1 MSNGKYIREHF
12 VMKTIINTGLVLL
25 LVSALSACSSYNYYT
40 AAKNKTNLTAYRT
53 FAWLPPDAQ
62 PNKAGSVVKKEIADE
77 KVKETTIEALT
88 AKGLKLQE
96 TNPDLLVS
104 YSTVTGRGVKNEFY
118 PAYYGTLY
126 SGWGWGG
133 YGWGYRPF
141 YGYGGFGY
149 GWGYPYYGGGVM
161 ARVPYKE
168 GTLIID
174 IIDRNTRQLVWR
186 GFGVG
191 ELHNPKTTLKELP
204 KVVNGILQQ
213 LNLNYTGNTQVTL
226 DTKKA

>member
-1 MSNGKYIREHF
+1 
-12 VMKTIINTGLVLL
+12 MKTTINMGLILL

-40 AAKNKTNLTAYRT
+40 AAKNKTDLSSYRT

-62 PNKAGSVVKKEIADE
+62 PNKAGGVVKKEIADE
-77 KVKETTIEALT
+77 KVKEVTVAALT

-96 TNPDLLVS
+96 QDPDLLVS
-104 YSTVTGRGVKNEFY
+104 YSTVTGRGVKTEFY

-126 SGWGWGG
+126 SGWGWGRF
-133 YGWGYRPF
+133 GWGYRPF

-149 GWGYPYYGGGVM
+149 GWGWGYPYYGGGYA

-174 IIDRNTRQLVWR
+174 IIDRNSRQLVWR

-204 KVVNGILQQ
+204 KVVSGVLNQLQLTPANPQ
-213 LNLNYTGNTQVTL
+213 LPAP
-226 DTKKA
+226 KKA

>member
-1 MSNGKYIREHF
+1 
-12 VMKTIINTGLVLL
+12 MKTIINTGLVLL

-40 AAKNKTNLTAYRT
+40 AAKNKTILQLTVLLPGYR
-53 FAWLPPDAQ
+53 LMRSL
-62 PNKAGSVVKKEIADE
+62 NKAGSVVKKEIADE

-118 PAYYGTLY
+118 PAYYGTFIPAGAGAALA
-126 SGWGWGG
+126 GDTVRFMVTVVALAMAGDI
-133 YGWGYRPF
+133 RTMAAA
-141 YGYGGFGY
+141 
-149 GWGYPYYGGGVM
+149 VM

-213 LNLNYTGNTQVTL
+213 LNLNYNSHP
-226 DTKKA
+226 

>member
-1 MSNGKYIREHF
+1 
-12 VMKTIINTGLVLL
+12 MKTTINLGLVLL

-40 AAKNKTNLTAYRT
+40 AAKNKTNLSAYRT

-62 PNKAGSVVKKEIADE
+62 PNKAGGIVKKEIADE
-77 KVKETTIEALT
+77 KVKETTIQALT

-96 TNPDLLVS
+96 NDPDLLVS

-118 PAYYGTLY
+118 PAYYGSLY
-126 SGWGWGG
+126 SGWGWGGFGWGYRSFYGG

-141 YGYGGFGY
+141 YGGF
-149 GWGYPYYGGGVM
+149 GWGYPYYGYGGGGVM

-174 IIDRNTRQLVWR
+174 IIDRNTRQLIWR

-213 LNLNYTGNTQVTL
+213 LQLNQVNRPAVL